1 MIYKDNYLNGSGVKT
16 FYEICNL
23 YKLKE
28 RENKINLLENLGRN
42 NKITCSTHP
51 HNTYFQLLAETG
63 LVGILFI
70 LIPVFILSKQVFLQ
84 IVNTTIFSMDGLTMK
99 IMR

>member
-51 HNTYFQLLAETG
+51 HNTYFQ
-63 LVGILFI
+63 ILSEIGVFGFIMVFFLFLKTLFKNVKIIFKKI
-70 LIPVFILSKQVFLQ
+70 LIRIILAFIF
-84 IVNTTIFSMDGLTMK
+84 
-99 IMR
+99 